1 MGSGKSSFLIQY
13 SGPARRYSKFISY
26 LWAKCLLYF
35 SCLPFGWHHWLDGH
49 ESEWTPGVGDGQ
61 GGLACCDSWGRKE
74 SDTTEW
80 LIWSDLI
87 LLSENQFLNTS
98 VLSFLLDGEVFLY
111 LRFLLL
117 GMRREIKLLQ
127 SCPTLCDPCS
137 PPGSSVHGILQVRI
151 LECVAM
157 PSSRGSSQARD
168 QSLGLLLCLLHWQ
181 AGSLLL
187 VPPGKPLTSPGD
199 P

>member
-1 MGSGKSSFLIQY
+1 MDGITDSMDMSLSELRELVMDREAWHAAIHGVAKSRTRLS
-13 SGPARRYSKFISY
+13 
-26 LWAKCLLYF
+26 
-35 SCLPFGWHHWLDGH
+35 
-49 ESEWTPGVGDGQ
+49 
-61 GGLACCDSWGRKE
+61 DS
-74 SDTTEW
+74 SD
-80 LIWSDLI
+80 LIWSFCQKTNFSTL
-87 LLSENQFLNTS
+87 QCF
-98 VLSFLLDGEVFLY
+98 LSFLMEKFSYTLY
-111 LRFLLL
+111 LL

-187 VPPGKPLTSPGD
+187 SPPGKPLTSPGD